1 MLFRKRSKC
10 RFVVFDDR
18 FHLRKVMVDYKTG
31 DELFVEP
38 SKEVAYVLMA
48 LSIGSVCACVVKLW
62 LILLTNRQNILQLIV
77 LLQPIE
83 MAIKTSL
90 VLS

>member
-1 MLFRKRSKC
+1 MA
-10 RFVVFDDR
+10 
-18 FHLRKVMVDYKTG
+18 DYKTG

-48 LSIGSVCACVVKLW
+48 LSIGSVCVCLVKLC
-62 LILLTNRQNILQLIV
+62 LILLTNRQNIFQVVV

-83 MAIKTSL
+83 LAMKNSL
-90 VLS
+90 VLRKGSILNTKE

>member
-1 MLFRKRSKC
+1 
-10 RFVVFDDR
+10 
-18 FHLRKVMVDYKTG
+18 MVDYKTG

-90 VLS
+90 VLSQGTKFCRKLKPSEFF